1 MKSRALELYKQEI
14 FDILIYEFVITKL
27 DNRKRGREMKLENI
41 IIENYRQFEKAELS
55 FDAGIT
61 ILAGANNSGKTSL
74 INLIRNIFVDEK
86 NDYSV
91 SDIPAKNMQEWIEW
105 AYPVFY
111 NFFKSGKSVDVI
123 DAELVNLIIPEDDS
137 VPPHLIDTTCVKIHV
152 SYNPDIDDIKLFADY
167 IMDLDETKHDFYFL
181 YDYEIIRSKF
191 VRIIAND
198 YVKIKR
204 RFDEIEEDRTKLVDS
219 SDEKQ
224 ENNIEVKERYLKQM
238 IVSIYVQSIVS
249 FGYFCDKEFKNRCRF
264 DDIKEF
270 RKLFHFCFIKASR
283 PLDDDEL
290 DHSHMLSKQMIRM
303 VKLDDGW
310 NELIERLP
318 DELLKPIQEKKIDKT
333 VRDTSLK
340 SLKET
345 ITALEQTNG
354 GKSGE
359 LMLDMQVTEED
370 ISELLQRITT
380 AAYNVDCY
388 YLGESSQG
396 LGYSNMIYIHLQ
408 LKEYEKGVD
417 PFKVNMF
424 FLEEPESHMHPQMQ
438 QVFIKYLLDY
448 YQTKLQ
454 GLITT
459 HSNEMVRTA
468 GLSHLR
474 VIRHA
479 GNFKSKLYD
488 LSLLLMDLK
497 KSENLSDKELA
508 NFFDWFFEIGY
519 SEIVFADKAIFY
531 EGDTERLFIRKAMT
545 LEKYK
550 KLSQQYVAF
559 IQVGGAYAK
568 NYEKLIR
575 LLGIKS
581 LIITDVDYEKEK
593 LTVADIEDAITTNAT
608 IKHFYSLNHPD
619 DNPSVRNLYAWKDA
633 DENIMDNLIYICFQT
648 GNDGYARTLEEAM
661 LNKYF
666 SMDVTA
672 TYKKSE
678 WIQKRTDSKLDF
690 SIPNKKNNKKI
701 SDDDMVSLRDILAS
715 TSGNKTDFMYSVIM
729 NGYVEKIMPEYID
742 GGLTWLME

>member
-1 MKSRALELYKQEI
+1 MIVFEI
-14 FDILIYEFVITKL
+14 DVFVIIEL
-27 DNRKRGREMKLENI
+27 DNGKRGREMKLENI

-86 NDYSV
+86 NDYSI
-91 SDIPAKNMQEWIEW
+91 SDIPAKNIQEWIDW

-111 NFFKSGKSVDVI
+111 NFFKSDKSADAI
-123 DAELVNLIIPEDDS
+123 DAELINLIIPEDNA
-137 VPPHLIDTTCVKIHV
+137 VPPHLINTTCIKIHI
-152 SYNPDIDDIKLFADY
+152 SYNPELDDIKLFADY
-167 IMDLDETKHDFYFL
+167 IMDLDEKKHDFYFL
-181 YDYEIIRSKF
+181 YDYEIIRSRF
-191 VRIIAND
+191 VRAVSNNYI
-198 YVKIKR
+198 KLKR
-204 RFDEIEEDRTKLVDS
+204 RFDEIKEDGTKIG
-219 SDEKQ
+219 EKQ
-224 ENNIEVKERYLKQM
+224 GNNMEVKKRYLKQL
-238 IVSIYVQSIVS
+238 IAGIYVQSIES

-264 DDIKEF
+264 DEIKEF

-283 PLDDDEL
+283 PLDDDES

-318 DELLKPIQEKKIDKT
+318 DELLKPIQEKKIDEI

-340 SLKET
+340 SLKDT
-345 ITALEQTNG
+345 ISALEQTNG

-380 AAYNVDCY
+380 AAYNVDGY

-408 LKEYEKGVD
+408 LKEYEKNID

-448 YQTKLQ
+448 YQRKLQ

-459 HSNEMVRTA
+459 HSNEMVRTV
-468 GLSHLR
+468 GISHLR
-474 VIRHA
+474 VIRHV

-488 LSLLLMDLK
+488 FSVLLKDLK
-497 KSENLSDKELA
+497 KSSDLSDKELA

-550 KLSQQYVAF
+550 KLSQQYIAF

-568 NYEKLIR
+568 NYEKLIK

-581 LIITDVDYEKEK
+581 LIITDIDYEKEK
-593 LTVADIEDAITTNAT
+593 LTVADIEDSITTNAT
-608 IKHFYSLNHPD
+608 IKHFYSYNHPND
-619 DNPSVRNLYAWKDA
+619 ISSVKNLYAWKDA
-633 DENIMDNLIYICFQT
+633 NENIMDNLIYICFQT

-666 SMDVTA
+666 SMNVTD

-678 WIQKRTDSKLDF
+678 WIQKRTDSKLNF
-690 SIPNKKNNKKI
+690 SIPNKKNDKKI
-701 SDDDMVSLRDILAS
+701 SEDDIVSIRDILAS

-729 NGYVEKIMPEYID
+729 NGYVENIMPKYID
-742 GGLTWLME
+742 GGLTWLMK